1 MVALI
6 ASFVLLSWIFLAWT
20 QRANP
25 RAKKID
31 REWQVLL
38 LSGSFFAA
46 VWLLIWRI
54 ASARQN
60 LIAIDVVATTCA
72 IIGSALRVMGIHVLG
87 QHFSW
92 GSAPPKEIVR
102 NGVYRYIKHPL
113 IIGYVLQTV
122 GMSIAGNGSS
132 VIRAVPIICVIL
144 AACVQIRR
152 EEMEIRRCFENY

>member
-6 ASFVLLSWIFLAWT
+6 VSFILLSWVYLSWT
-20 QRANP
+20 QKNNP

-46 VWLLIWRI
+46 GGLLVWRI

-60 LIAIDVVATTCA
+60 SIAIDMVATAYT
-72 IIGSALRVMGIHVLG
+72 IVGSILRVLGIYALG

-92 GSAPPKEIVR
+92 GSTPPKEIVR
-102 NGVYRYIKHPL
+102 NGVYRYLRHPL

-122 GMSIAGNGSS
+122 GMSIAGNGSY
-132 VIRAVPIICVIL
+132 VIRALPIICVVI
-144 AACVQIRR
+144 AAWVQIRR
-152 EEMEIRRCFENY
+152 EEREIRRCFENY